1 MATRRR
7 QPARRASR
15 SGGRRAPSFSWPSSN
30 PDVTRSLVGI
40 ILLAAGAITLI
51 ALILPG
57 QGRLTDIW
65 RDAIA
70 PWFGSGRG
78 LLPFSVL
85 AAGIY
90 PERAGRRAGG

>member
-1 MATRRR
+1 MTTRRR
-7 QPARRASR
+7 QPARRPASR
-15 SGGRRAPSFSWPSSN
+15 SGGRRQSGFSWPSIS

-40 ILLAAGAITLI
+40 VLLAAGAITLI

-70 PWFGSGRG
+70 PWFGSGRW
-78 LLPFSVL
+78 LLPFL
-85 AAGIY
+85 LLPLI
-90 PERAGRRAGG
+90 